1 MEIVRFLDLINRTD
15 QVSLAYIQ
23 QYLALNSHTFAS
35 YFCREAFIESVEF
48 EDEKENKES
57 EWGVRE
63 GADRAVVVR
72 PASLSAKII
81 AFERFECHE
90 RENK

>member
-1 MEIVRFLDLINRTD
+1 MEIVRFLDLINRRD

-48 EDEKENKES
+48 KDEKENKES

-63 GADRAVVVR
+63 GDTQGRR
-72 PASLSAKII
+72 CSSC
-81 AFERFECHE
+81 FTECENYCFRTFRMSRE
-90 RENK
+90 RE